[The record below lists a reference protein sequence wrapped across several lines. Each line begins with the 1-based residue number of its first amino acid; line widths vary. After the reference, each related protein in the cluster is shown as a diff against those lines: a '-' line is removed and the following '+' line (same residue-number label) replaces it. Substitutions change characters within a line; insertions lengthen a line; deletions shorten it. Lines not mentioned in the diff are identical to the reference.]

1 MDELLESLTMQNFAD
16 QFEILVI
23 EDGSTDKSDLIVKKY
38 EQQLDVNYFFKEK
51 SGAGASRN
59 FGMKNASG
67 NYFIILDSDVIV
79 PSQYLAEVKKATGK
93 ELYRCFWWA

>member
-38 EQQLDVNYFFKEK
+38 
-51 SGAGASRN
+51 
-59 FGMKNASG
+59 KNNSM
-67 NYFIILDSDVIV
+67 
-79 PSQYLAEVKKATGK
+79 
-93 ELYRCFWWA
+93 